1 MKFLIIV
8 TARLKNLVQRK
19 IKMQGEAMKG
29 RILLLLVLVPLYI
42 LGQSSVKGN
51 IVDKDQHPIAYVN
64 IGIVGGKKGTVSDE
78 DGFFELP
85 LSAEEL
91 KNPHNILK
99 ISCIG
104 YIPQT
109 YSLRNKE
116 LYKRGLTIKLEQHI
130 TVLDQVILNS
140 DAISEHTVGHD
151 KINSAKQVNFSID
164 RKENEN
170 LGAEIG
176 RRFHLKKGKNTLK
189 SLRFFISE
197 NQFEQIKLRINLY
210 DMEDNK
216 PGKRLN
222 HENYI
227 LDIQDYKT
235 GWISYDFPRGKSWLT
250 ENNII
255 ISLEWI
261 DYKKRDAKEN
271 ARLAIPITIPK
282 FFNTHYYRYGS
293 QSEWKRFD
301 NMSTSMML
309 DYRHYN

>member
-1 MKFLIIV
+1 MKFLTIV

-19 IKMQGEAMKG
+19 IKTQGHAVKV
-29 RILLLLVLVPLYI
+29 RILLFLVFVPLYI
-42 LGQSSVKGN
+42 LPQSRVKGS

-64 IGIVGGKKGTVSDE
+64 IGIVDGEKGTVSDE
-78 DGFFELP
+78 NGFFELP
-85 LSAEEL
+85 LSVEEL
-91 KNPHNILK
+91 KNPKSILK

-104 YIPQT
+104 YSPKT
-109 YSLRNKE
+109 FSLTNKE
-116 LYKRGLTIKLEQHI
+116 LYKEKLTIELEQHI
-130 TVLDQVILNS
+130 TVLDEVILSSN
-140 DAISEHTVGHD
+140 AISEHTIGHQ
-151 KINSAKQVNFSID
+151 KINSAKQVNFSIH
-164 RKENEN
+164 RKKNEN

-189 SLRFFISE
+189 SLRVFISE
-197 NQFEQIKLRINLY
+197 NQFEQIKLRINVY
-210 DMEDNK
+210 GMEDNK

-235 GWISYDFPRGKSWLT
+235 GWISYDFPKGTSWLT

-261 DYKKRDAKEN
+261 AYKKGDTKMN

-301 NMSTSMML
+301 NMSTTMML
-309 DYRHYN
+309 DYGHYN